1 MPWCTRTREVGAAN
15 IVELSTLTGS
25 CIVSL
30 GKQLADIWTDS
41 DSLAAELAA
50 ASQATGGKTWR
61 MPMVHEYADQLESLF
76 ADLKNTGTRW
86 GGSITAALFL
96 QHFVA
101 KGKPFAHVDISGPV
115 WEDGKGATGYGTK
128 LLVEWVTRQGQP

>member
-96 QHFVA
+96 QHFVHR
-101 KGKPFAHVDISGPV
+101 G
-115 WEDGKGATGYGTK
+115 
-128 LLVEWVTRQGQP
+128 